1 MEQNGIWLSLIDYAN
16 YREIS
21 LSTIRRYI
29 KANRVKH
36 KLESGK
42 YLIFVSDENF
52 QKKELETEKEVLE
65 LRLENQ
71 RLSKIIK
78 DLNQEIVDIKTLLM
92 MYEGQTS
99 LPEIPATESRELS

>member
-16 YREIS
+16 YRDIS

-29 KANRVKH
+29 KAKRVKY

-52 QKKELETEKEVLE
+52 QKKEIEVEKEILE

-71 RLSKIIK
+71 RLSKTIK
-78 DLNQEIVDIKTLLM
+78 DLNQELADIKTLLL
-92 MYEGQTS
+92 MYEGSTA
-99 LPEIPATESRELS
+99 LPELPETHSSELS